1 MQFVVTLRAGRSTS
15 TVHIE
20 AKTLDNLLAFCKE
33 VFNATV
39 SEVKQVVYENNAAP
53 LADDPKRNKQFI
65 KIFCIT
71 KDKKFTQQYAFSYV
85 KKDLTSK
92 DFQRLFTEHITI
104 ANNAVHSVYNIAE
117 KNIQPFILLY
127 VLKAFIKKNN
137 LISS

>member
-53 LADDPKRNKQFI
+53 LADDPTRNKQFI

-117 KNIQPFILLY
+117 KNI
-127 VLKAFIKKNN
+127 
-137 LISS
+137 